1 MDYAQTTFKD
11 KVNDGTIPYASNVD
25 VIFGYIEGSDKYKG
39 IFTETTYTYNSE
51 WWDTFLEGMPNV
63 LTGEVSVDDYCKQ
76 VAPKMQEAP
85 TTRSNYRTQQLIIKI
100 KTDCPCHGAV
110 RRKRVGI

>member
-51 WWDTFLEGMPNV
+51 WWDTLWKECRMF
-63 LTGEVSVDDYCKQ
+63 
-76 VAPKMQEAP
+76 
-85 TTRSNYRTQQLIIKI
+85 
-100 KTDCPCHGAV
+100 
-110 RRKRVGI
+110 

>member
-1 MDYAQTTFKD
+1 MMEQFHMQAMQMLFSD
-11 KVNDGTIPYASNVD
+11 I
-25 VIFGYIEGSDKYKG
+25 GSDKYKG

-51 WWDTFLEGMPNV
+51 WWDTFLKRMPNV

-76 VAPKMQEAP
+76 VAPKMQEALDNAIELQNAA
-85 TTRSNYRTQQLIIKI
+85 TTTLNGLPLSW
-100 KTDCPCHGAV
+100 AV